1 MKKLKLAI
9 VGLIF
14 ASSSFASVSATTN
27 EKEGLVTTTVKT
39 DEKNGLVT
47 KTQEMKEETVGKIIS
62 LTLNTDKEDYELE
75 IAFKLIAKCLEN
87 KMLNNKNLIRNV
99 NVTSNEN
106 SSKKVISF
114 ELVTEKNQKK
124 QLDSFVKNLFNKKNY
139 EQNGMKKVLKEAI
152 DEEFNAGNLDELI
165 KDYEKNIS
173 DKIKSA
179 QNRQKMENLNI
190 FNIFNN
196 ISSFFND
203 DREDKE
209 IRERI
214 EEFKINKLEQTKTN
228 LKNLSY
234 KIDKE
239 YLKEFVDSIVSM
251 SDGGSFEKQGAS
263 YFSSTVKE

>member
-14 ASSSFASVSATTN
+14 ASSSFVSVSATAN
-27 EKEGLVTTTVKT
+27 EKEGLVTTIKT
-39 DEKNGLVT
+39 DKENGLVT
-47 KTQEMKEETVGKIIS
+47 KTQKMQEETVGKIIS
-62 LTLNTDKEDYELE
+62 LTLNTNKEDYELE

-99 NVTSNEN
+99 NVTSKEN
-106 SSKKVISF
+106 SNEKVISF
-114 ELVTEKNQKK
+114 ELVTERNQKK
-124 QLDSFVKNLFNKKNY
+124 QLDSFVKNLFSVKAS
-139 EQNGMKKVLKEAI
+139 EQGEMKKVLKEAI
-152 DEEFNAGNLDELI
+152 DENFNVGNLDELV
-165 KDYEKNIS
+165 KEYEKTINE
-173 DKIKSA
+173 KIKNV
-179 QNRQKMENLNI
+179 QNREKMENFNI

-196 ISSFFND
+196 IRSFFNED
-203 DREDKE
+203 KEDKE
-209 IRERI
+209 IREKI

-228 LKNLSY
+228 LKNLSS
-234 KIDKE
+234 KINKE